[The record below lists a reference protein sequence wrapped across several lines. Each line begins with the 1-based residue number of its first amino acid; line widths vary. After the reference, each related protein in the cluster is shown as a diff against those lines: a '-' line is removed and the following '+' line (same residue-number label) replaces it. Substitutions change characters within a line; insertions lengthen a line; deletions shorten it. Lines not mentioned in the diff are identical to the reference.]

1 MAHKSGQAS
10 ASSTPQEVDRIRD
23 IIFGPQIR
31 DYEQRFQALQRDV
44 ERLQKEIERLTEQF
58 TEQESEQNKRVQT
71 VRRDLRQENDDL
83 RVEVRQTAQALSFE
97 KVDRA
102 ALGELFVN
110 LGTHLKTGG
119 SLADILQ
126 GLVSPEQS

>member
-1 MAHKSGQAS
+1 M
-10 ASSTPQEVDRIRD
+10 
-23 IIFGPQIR
+23 
-31 DYEQRFQALQRDV
+31 
-44 ERLQKEIERLTEQF
+44 
-58 TEQESEQNKRVQT
+58 
-71 VRRDLRQENDDL
+71 
-83 RVEVRQTAQALSFE
+83 EVRQTAQALSFE

-126 GLVSPEQS
+126 GLVSLNNLSPGRDEPTMHPAADHADVTPANAGTRAGAFARHDSR